1 MSIDMEL
8 ARKKGFDFGTATKF
22 FDSAEPSQGVVAD
35 ALDPNIAIPAYMGVY
50 VNPRIIEILTA
61 KRNYK
66 LIAPEVKSGDWATP
80 FVQFRALELTGEV
93 TPYQDYDANGQ
104 ASINTNFPVRQQYRF
119 ETTIRVGDLE
129 QDVNANARIDL
140 FAEKQRSAAT
150 LLEISFNKYAFY
162 GVTGLNIY
170 GLLND
175 PNLNSDLTPTTGA
188 AGNTWT
194 LKTADEIMSDFAKM
208 FGKLYERSNGWID
221 GSTKTKL
228 VVPPASLAE
237 LNKVNAFGVSVK
249 KMLADTY
256 PNMEIISAPEMVTGS
271 GNLAMILADEIEGQ
285 PTVEFGYSEKYKAH
299 SIIRDSS
306 SMHQKVSAG
315 TYGAVVYMPFA
326 IVTML
331 GV

>member
-1 MSIDMEL
+1 MIDMEL
-8 ARKKGFDFGTATKF
+8 AKQKGFDFGGATKF
-22 FDSAEPSQGVVAD
+22 FDSAEPSKGVVAD
-35 ALDPNIAIPAYMGVY
+35 ALDPNTAVPAYMSVY
-50 VNPRIIEILTA
+50 ANPRVIEILTA

-66 LIAPEVKSGDWATP
+66 AIAPEVKNGDWGTAFT
-80 FVQFRALELTGEV
+80 QFRALELTGTV

-104 ASINTNFPVRQQYRF
+104 ANVNTNFPTRQQYRF
-119 ETTIRVGDLE
+119 QTTLRVGDLE
-129 QDVNANARIDL
+129 QDVNAAARIDL

-162 GVTGLNIY
+162 GVENMNIY

-175 PNLNSDLTPTTGA
+175 PNLNADLTPTTGA

-194 LKTADEIMSDFAKM
+194 LKTADEIMADFAKM

-221 GSTKTKL
+221 GNTRTKL
-228 VVPPASLAE
+228 VIAPAALAE
-237 LNKVNAFGVSVK
+237 LNKVNAFGASVK
-249 KMLADTY
+249 KMLSDTY
-256 PNMEIISAPEMVTGS
+256 PNMEILSAPEMVTGS
-271 GNLAMILADEIEGQ
+271 GNLAMILADEVNGQ

-306 SMHQKVSAG
+306 SMYQKISAG
-315 TYGAVVYMPFA
+315 TYGAIVYMPFA

>member
-1 MSIDMEL
+1 MIDMEL
-8 ARKKGFDFGTATKF
+8 AKQKGFDFGGATKF
-22 FDSAEPSQGVVAD
+22 FDSAEPHKGVAD
-35 ALDPNIAIPAYMGVY
+35 ALDPNTAVPAYMSVY
-50 VNPRIIEILTA
+50 ANPRVIEILTA

-66 LIAPEVKSGDWATP
+66 AIAPEVKNGDWSTAFT
-80 FVQFRALELTGEV
+80 QFRALELTGTV

-104 ASINTNFPVRQQYRF
+104 ANVNTNFPTRQQYRF
-119 ETTIRVGDLE
+119 QTTLRVGDLE
-129 QDVNANARIDL
+129 QDVNAAARIDL

-162 GVTGLNIY
+162 GVSGMNIY

-175 PNLNSDLTPTTGA
+175 PNLNADLTPTTGT

-208 FGKLYERSNGWID
+208 YGKLYERSNGWID
-221 GSTKTKL
+221 GNTRTKL
-228 VVPPASLAE
+228 VIAPAALEE
-237 LNKVNAFGVSVK
+237 LNKVNAFGASVK

-256 PNMEIISAPEMVTGS
+256 PNMEILSAPEMVTGS
-271 GNLAMILADEIEGQ
+271 GNLAMILADEVNGQ

-306 SMHQKVSAG
+306 SMYQKISAG
-315 TYGAVVYMPFA
+315 TYGAIVYMPFA

>member
-1 MSIDMEL
+1 MIDMEL
-8 ARKKGFDFGTATKF
+8 AKQKGFDFGGATKF
-22 FDSAEPSQGVVAD
+22 FDAAEPHKGITD
-35 ALDPNIAIPAYMGVY
+35 ALDPNTAVPAYMSVY
-50 VNPRIIEILTA
+50 ANPRVIEILTA

-66 LIAPEVKSGDWATP
+66 AIAPEVKNGDWRTAFT
-80 FVQFRALELTGEV
+80 QFRALELTGTV

-104 ASINTNFPVRQQYRF
+104 ANVNTNFPTRQQYRF
-119 ETTIRVGDLE
+119 QTTLRVGDLE
-129 QDVNANARIDL
+129 QDVNAAARIDL

-162 GVTGLNIY
+162 GVEGLNIY

-175 PNLNSDLTPTTGA
+175 PNLNADLTPTTGT

-208 FGKLYERSNGWID
+208 YGKLYERSNGWID
-221 GSTKTKL
+221 GNTRTKL
-228 VVPPASLAE
+228 VIAPAALAE
-237 LNKVNAFGVSVK
+237 LNKVNAFGASVK
-249 KMLADTY
+249 KMLEDTY
-256 PNMEIISAPEMVTGS
+256 PNMETLSAPEMVTGS
-271 GNLAMILADEIEGQ
+271 GNLAMILADEVNGQ

-306 SMHQKVSAG
+306 SMYQKISAG
-315 TYGAVVYMPFA
+315 TYGAIVYMPFA

>member
-1 MSIDMEL
+1 MIDMEL
-8 ARKKGFDFGTATKF
+8 AKQKGFDFGGATKF
-22 FDSAEPSQGVVAD
+22 FDSAEPHKGVVD
-35 ALDPNIAIPAYMGVY
+35 ALDPNTSVPAYMSVY
-50 VNPRIIEILTA
+50 ANPRVIEILTA

-66 LIAPEVKSGDWATP
+66 AIAPEVKNGDWSTAFT
-80 FVQFRALELTGEV
+80 QFRALELTGTV

-104 ASINTNFPVRQQYRF
+104 ANVNTNFPTRQQYRF
-119 ETTIRVGDLE
+119 QTTLRVGDLE
-129 QDVNANARIDL
+129 QDVNAAARIDL

-162 GVTGLNIY
+162 GVSGLNIY

-175 PNLNSDLTPTTGA
+175 PNLNADLTPTTGT

-194 LKTADEIMSDFAKM
+194 LKTADEIMADFAKM
-208 FGKLYERSNGWID
+208 YGKLYERSNGWID
-221 GSTKTKL
+221 GNTKTKL
-228 VVPPASLAE
+228 VIAPAALAE
-237 LNKVNAFGVSVK
+237 LNKVNAFSASVK

-256 PNMEIISAPEMVTGS
+256 PNMEILSAPEMVTGS
-271 GNLAMILADEIEGQ
+271 GNLAMILADEVNGQ

-306 SMHQKVSAG
+306 SMYQKISAG
-315 TYGAVVYMPFA
+315 TYGAIVYMPFA

>member
-1 MSIDMEL
+1 MIDMEL
-8 ARKKGFDFGTATKF
+8 AKQKGFDFGGATKF
-22 FDSAEPSQGVVAD
+22 FDSAEPHKGVVAD
-35 ALDPNIAIPAYMGVY
+35 ALDPNTAVPAYMSVY
-50 VNPRIIEILTA
+50 ANPRVIEILTA

-66 LIAPEVKSGDWATP
+66 AIAPEVKNGDWSTAFT
-80 FVQFRALELTGEV
+80 QFRALELTGTV

-104 ASINTNFPVRQQYRF
+104 ANVNTNFPTRQQYRF
-119 ETTIRVGDLE
+119 QTTLRVGDLE
-129 QDVNANARIDL
+129 QDVNAAARIDL

-162 GVTGLNIY
+162 GVENMNIY

-175 PNLNSDLTPTTGA
+175 PNLNADLTPTTGA
-188 AGNTWT
+188 AGNTWE
-194 LKTADEIMSDFAKM
+194 LKTADEIMADFAKM
-208 FGKLYERSNGWID
+208 YGKLYERSNGWID
-221 GSTKTKL
+221 GNTRTKL
-228 VVPPASLAE
+228 VIAPAALAE
-237 LNKVNAFGVSVK
+237 LNRVNAFGASVK

-256 PNMEIISAPEMVTGS
+256 PNMEILSAPEMVTAS
-271 GNLAMILADEIEGQ
+271 GNLAMILADEVNGQ

-306 SMHQKVSAG
+306 SMYQKISAG
-315 TYGAVVYMPFA
+315 TYGAIVYMPFA